1 METRFTDTESY
12 IDSFPEDVRQILQ
25 QLRSAIKEAAPEA
38 EETIKYAMPTYVQY
52 GNVVHFAA
60 YKNHIGF
67 YATPTG
73 HAAFEKELSAYKS
86 GKGSVQFPIDQPVP
100 LDLVKEIV
108 RFRVLEN
115 KAKSKKKKTLRT
127 CKNGHR
133 YEKSSDC
140 PVCPA
145 CEKESAQRENFL
157 SLLGAPARRA
167 LEGKGIVNEETLS
180 QYKEKEVLQ
189 LHGLGQSSLPVLREA
204 LSKKGLSFNE

>member
-1 METRFTDTESY
+1 METSFTDTESY
-12 IDSFPEDVRQILQ
+12 INSFPEDVRVILQ

-52 GNVVHFAA
+52 GNLVHFAA

-73 HAAFEKELSAYKS
+73 HMRFEKQLSQYKS
-86 GKGSVQFPIDQPVP
+86 GKGSVQFPIDQAIP

-115 KAKSKKKKTLRT
+115 KEKAQKKKTLRR
-127 CKNGHR
+127 CKSGHQ
-133 YEKSSDC
+133 YYKSSDC
-140 PVCPA
+140 PVCPI
-145 CEKESAQRENFL
+145 CEKEHARPEGFL

-167 LEGKGIVNEETLS
+167 LEVKGIVSVEALS
-180 QYKEKEVLQ
+180 QYKEKEILQ
-189 LHGLGQSSLPVLREA
+189 LHGLGKSSLPVLREA
-204 LSKKGLSFNE
+204 LEKKGLSFKE